1 MRKIGSLL
9 LALLLLASFM
19 TACASSQAGTFE
31 GRKKEIEKSWLNKED
46 SELIWY
52 TEDDPDTANSGMRY
66 YGTYN
71 GYDILYCPVS
81 FMQPGYV
88 VIGDEL
94 FLGRSD
100 FRLYGYQDGTFRALA
115 YLYRDGLIIDEQIT
129 EIAETH
135 REYEESMQT

>member
-1 MRKIGSLL
+1 MKKLFALL
-9 LALLLLASFM
+9 LALLLFASLL

-31 GRKKEIEKSWLNKED
+31 NRKQEIENAVSDKTGATVTWVHAGD
-46 SELIWY
+46 GIY
-52 TEDDPDTANSGMRY
+52 CTTY
-66 YGTYN
+66 CGTYN
-71 GYDILYCPVS
+71 GYDILYCPVF
-81 FMQPGYV
+81 FMQPGYA

-115 YLYRDGLIIDEQIT
+115 YLYRDGLISDEQIT

-135 REYEESMQT
+135 REYEESM